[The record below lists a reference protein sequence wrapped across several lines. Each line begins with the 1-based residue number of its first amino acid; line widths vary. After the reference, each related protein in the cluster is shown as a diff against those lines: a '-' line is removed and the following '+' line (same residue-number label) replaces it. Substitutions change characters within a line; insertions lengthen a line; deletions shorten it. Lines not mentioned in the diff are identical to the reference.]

1 MGTRREPPGEH
12 AAPAAEVSRATR
24 PRYIAERVAREP
36 VHIYAPSR
44 SFAETLV
51 AALPDRDCEIW
62 DDAAAVLAGLP
73 DARCVVA
80 GSLPPG
86 AAARATQLRWLHA
99 LGGGVDALTGELPP
113 AASLVRVT
121 GVCEAAVSEH
131 AWALLLALARELPL
145 ACEQQRARVWRPFA
159 TRQLAGCTLGVLGL
173 GAIGGR
179 IAALGRSFG
188 MRVLGT
194 RRGLPATTN
203 PGPAEPGVSV
213 HPPDATATVLAA
225 ADFVVVA
232 LPRTPAT
239 RGLLG
244 PELLARMR
252 PGSRLVVISRG
263 GIVDESALIDR
274 LRCGAI
280 AGAALDVAAEEPLP
294 PDSPLWGAPNLL
306 LTPHVAGWS
315 PDYARQVAAV
325 VRTNLEHIA
334 AGRAPPGLVDPARGY

>member
-1 MGTRREPPGEH
+1 MARDTVYIH
-12 AAPAAEVSRATR
+12 APN
-24 PRYIAERVAREP
+24 
-36 VHIYAPSR
+36 R
-44 SFAETLV
+44 SFAEALV
-51 AALPDRDCEIW
+51 AGLPRRRCEIW
-62 DDAAAVLAGLP
+62 DDTAALLAGLP

-86 AAARATQLRWLHA
+86 AAARAGQLRWLHA
-99 LGGGVDALTGELPP
+99 LGGGVDALVGELPP

-179 IAALGRSFG
+179 IAAAGRGFG
-188 MRVLGT
+188 MRVLAT
-194 RRGLPATTN
+194 RRGGRSATD
-203 PGPAEPGVSV
+203 PGPGEPEVCV
-213 HPPDATATVLAA
+213 YPPEATATVLAA

-244 PELLARMR
+244 PEMLGCMR
-252 PGSRLVVISRG
+252 PGARLVVISRG

-280 AGAALDVAAEEPLP
+280 AGAALDVAAEEPPP

-325 VRTNLEHIA
+325 VRANLEHID
-334 AGRAPPGLVDPARGY
+334 AGRTPPGLVDHVHGY